1 MDLFLNQACREVRRG
16 TRANLWG
23 TDGFGEMSSRQSFSL
38 GKALS
43 AAVAGVPSAWGGAW
57 LGLVLLWAATAA
69 WPLAFAHLSCCIAA
83 VGGVAVLWL
92 LKLVALGGLYRTSIF
107 GRNASAEGRGPGGLQ
122 FGATEVRLL
131 FATLLIAAFIVV
143 VVAAG
148 LVVFAIAFDLS
159 GLANGYNTSLA
170 GWHAAFM
177 RHHTPAD
184 WIFILLPV
192 VMLVFFVFAG
202 LKFSLA
208 PVATVAEKRMV
219 TLNAMGLS
227 AGNVGKLFIG
237 LVVLALPFIVL
248 AVVAMHLMPHHGVMR
263 PGMVHGAVVHA
274 HLIQHAVAM
283 ALAVGLLLP
292 LQTGF
297 LTSAYR
303 QIVDLRPK

>member
-1 MDLFLNQACREVRRG
+1 
-16 TRANLWG
+16 
-23 TDGFGEMSSRQSFSL
+23 MSSRRSFSL

-57 LGLVLLWAATAA
+57 LGLGLLWAATAA
-69 WPLAFAHLSCCIAA
+69 WPLAFMHLSCCIALM
-83 VGGVAVLWL
+83 GGVAVLCL

-107 GRNASAEGRGPGGLQ
+107 GRTAAAEGRGPGGLQ

-131 FATLLIAAFIVV
+131 FATVLIALFIAVV
-143 VVAAG
+143 IAAG

-170 GWHAAFM
+170 GWHAALM
-177 RHHTPAD
+177 RHRTPAD
-184 WIFILLPV
+184 WVFILLPV
-192 VMLVFFVFAG
+192 AMVIFFVFAG

-227 AGNVGKLFIG
+227 AGNVGKLFVG
-237 LVVLALPFIVL
+237 LVVLALPFAIVASVL
-248 AVVAMHLMPHHGVMR
+248 PMHVDATSQISTNGHVNTQVGHFHMHLL
-263 PGMVHGAVVHA
+263 VHA
-274 HLIQHAVAM
+274 AM
-283 ALAVGLLLP
+283 AALAVGGLLP

-303 QIVDLRPK
+303 QIIDLKAK

>member
-1 MDLFLNQACREVRRG
+1 
-16 TRANLWG
+16 
-23 TDGFGEMSSRQSFSL
+23 MSSRRSFSL

-57 LGLVLLWAATAA
+57 LGLGLLWAATAA
-69 WPLAFAHLSCCIAA
+69 WPLAFMHLSCCVALM
-83 VGGVAVLWL
+83 GGVAVLWL

-107 GRNASAEGRGPGGLQ
+107 GRTAAAEGRGPGGLQ

-131 FATLLIAAFIVV
+131 FATVLIALFIAVV
-143 VVAAG
+143 IAAG

-170 GWHAAFM
+170 GWHAALM
-177 RHHTPAD
+177 RHRTPAD
-184 WIFILLPV
+184 WVFILLPV
-192 VMLVFFVFAG
+192 AMVIFFVFAG

-227 AGNVGKLFIG
+227 AGNVGKLFVG
-237 LVVLALPFIVL
+237 LVVLALPFGIV
-248 AVVAMHLMPHHGVMR
+248 HGLMLHFPMYNDATVGIVQ
-263 PGMVHGAVVHA
+263 GAVVHM
-274 HLIQHAVAM
+274 HLAAYIVTT
-283 ALAVGLLLP
+283 ALAVGGLLP

-303 QIVDLRPK
+303 QIIDLKAK

>member
-1 MDLFLNQACREVRRG
+1 
-16 TRANLWG
+16 
-23 TDGFGEMSSRQSFSL
+23 MSSRRSFSL

-57 LGLVLLWAATAA
+57 LGLVLLWAATSA
-69 WPLAFAHLSCCIAA
+69 WPLAFSHLSCCVAL

-107 GRNASAEGRGPGGLQ
+107 GRTAAAEGRGPGGLQ

-131 FATLLIAAFIVV
+131 FATVLIAVFIAIVI
-143 VVAAG
+143 AAG

-170 GWHAAFM
+170 GWHAALM
-177 RHHTPAD
+177 RHRTPAD
-184 WIFILLPV
+184 WVFILLPV
-192 VMLVFFVFAG
+192 AMLIFFVFAG

-227 AGNVGKLFIG
+227 AGNVGKLFVG
-237 LVVLALPFIVL
+237 LVVLALPFGIVAGVL
-248 AVVAMHLMPHHGVMR
+248 MHHLPHPHAMGPDMHLAMHAL
-263 PGMVHGAVVHA
+263 AA
-274 HLIQHAVAM
+274 
-283 ALAVGLLLP
+283 ALAVGGLLP

-303 QIVDLRPK
+303 QIIDLKAK